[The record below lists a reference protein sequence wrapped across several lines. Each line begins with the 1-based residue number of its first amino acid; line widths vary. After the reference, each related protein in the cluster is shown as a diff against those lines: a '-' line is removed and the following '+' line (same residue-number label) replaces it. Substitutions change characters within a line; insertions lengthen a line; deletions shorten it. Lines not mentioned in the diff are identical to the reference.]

1 MQTQQRGERLEGSR
15 AVACSL
21 PQDGVHETL
30 RFHGIMSGG
39 MATAEGSPG
48 GASIDVLMT
57 RHGLSVILTA
67 TSAYLYLSF
76 SV

>member
-1 MQTQQRGERLEGSR
+1 M
-15 AVACSL
+15 ACSL

-57 RHGLSVILTA
+57 KHGISLILKA
-67 TSAYLYLSF
+67 TSTYLSARVISF
-76 SV
+76 VCL